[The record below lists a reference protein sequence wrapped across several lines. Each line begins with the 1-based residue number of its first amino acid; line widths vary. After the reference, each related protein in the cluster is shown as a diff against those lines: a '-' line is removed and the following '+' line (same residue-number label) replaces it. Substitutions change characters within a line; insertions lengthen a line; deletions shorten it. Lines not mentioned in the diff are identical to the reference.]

1 MEQKSFR
8 LHQLFIELKL
18 VNYFVTKPKDLVNK
32 YSNSLSSLLHKH
44 SADLFQSSGKP
55 KPLQKRKKT

>member
-1 MEQKSFR
+1 MEQTSFR

-18 VNYFVTKPKDLVNK
+18 VNYSVTKRKDLVDK

-44 SADLFQSSGKP
+44 FADLFQSSGKP
-55 KPLQKRKKT
+55 KSPQKRKKT